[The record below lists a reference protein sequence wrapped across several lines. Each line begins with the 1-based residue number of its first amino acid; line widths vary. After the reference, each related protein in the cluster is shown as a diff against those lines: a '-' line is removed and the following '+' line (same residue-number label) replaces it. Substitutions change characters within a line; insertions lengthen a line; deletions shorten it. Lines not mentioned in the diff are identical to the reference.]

1 MLKIVRQWIIDS
13 LGFSKS
19 EANGTLILIFLV
31 LITAILPKIYMHN
44 TFTTTNGFLDEQS
57 NLERWAQELD
67 MSLTKKGEKAAAVV
81 IEQKEIVKSYPF
93 DPNAVTIDQLVELGF
108 SEKTAGTLINYRENG
123 GSFEVKSDL
132 MKIYGISENRVN
144 QLWEFIQLPEA
155 YPEKKEKELPISGPE
170 GGKKMKTAK
179 ELGKLEINSAREEDL
194 QKIHGIGSTLSARI
208 VKFRNSLG
216 GFHSLSQ
223 LEEIYG
229 LSPEVVKSL
238 KAASVLSG
246 EVSRLNI
253 NTDSANHLYQHPY
266 IDYNIAYAIVNYRS
280 QHGDFDSISQINRIK
295 IVSDS
300 LYQKI
305 YPYLS
310 LNQ

>member
-1 MLKIVRQWIIDS
+1 MLKIVRQWIIDT

-19 EANGTLILIFLV
+19 EANGTLTLIFLV
-31 LITAILPKIYMHN
+31 LIIAILPKIYMHN
-44 TFTTTNGFLDEQS
+44 TFSTTNGFLDEQG
-57 NLERWAQELD
+57 NLERWAEELD
-67 MSLTKKGEKAAAVV
+67 KSLTKKGEKKAAAV
-81 IEQKEIVKSYPF
+81 IEQKEIVKSFPF
-93 DPNAVTIDQLVELGF
+93 NPNAVTIDQLVELGF

-123 GSFEVKSDL
+123 GSFQVKSDL
-132 MKIYGISENRVN
+132 KKIYGISEKRVN

-155 YPEKKEKELPISGPE
+155 YPEKEKKLSTSGPE
-170 GGKKMKTAK
+170 PVKKTEPLK
-179 ELGKLEINSAREEDL
+179 ELVKLEINSAREEDL
-194 QKIHGIGSTLSARI
+194 QKIHGIGRTLSARI
-208 VKFRNSLG
+208 IKFRNSLG

-223 LEEIYG
+223 LEEVYG
-229 LSPEVVKSL
+229 LSAEVVKSL

-246 EVSRLNI
+246 EVNRLNI
-253 NTDSANHLYQHPY
+253 NTDSASHLYQHPY